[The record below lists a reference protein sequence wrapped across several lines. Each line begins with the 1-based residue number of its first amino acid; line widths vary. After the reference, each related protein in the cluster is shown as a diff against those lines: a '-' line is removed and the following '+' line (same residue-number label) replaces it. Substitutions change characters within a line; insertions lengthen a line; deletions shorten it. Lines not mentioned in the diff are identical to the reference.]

1 MSGKFELKKSAN
13 GQFYFNLKAANG
25 QIVIA
30 SEMYKAKASAL
41 NGIESVRKNCKN
53 KSCYVR
59 KQSTSGKSYFVLRAL
74 NHQVIG
80 KSQMYNSPKAMEG
93 GIASVTNNAKKAVL
107 KNLTEK

>member
-13 GQFYFNLKAANG
+13 GQFYFNLKSSNG

-41 NGIESVRKNCKN
+41 NGIESIRKNC
-53 KSCYVR
+53 SDDTCYVR
-59 KQSTSGKSYFVLRAL
+59 KQSTNGKSYFVLRAR

-93 GIASVTNNAKKAVL
+93 GISSVKNNAVKAVL

>member
-13 GQFYFNLKAANG
+13 GQFYFNLKSSNG
-25 QIVIA
+25 LIIIA

-41 NGIESVRKNCKN
+41 NGIESIKKNCKDD
-53 KSCYVR
+53 SCYVR
-59 KQSTSGKSYFVLRAL
+59 KKSTNGKQFFVLRAR

-80 KSQMYNSPKAMEG
+80 KSQMYNSPKAMEN
-93 GIASVTNNAKKAVL
+93 GIASVRNNARKAVL